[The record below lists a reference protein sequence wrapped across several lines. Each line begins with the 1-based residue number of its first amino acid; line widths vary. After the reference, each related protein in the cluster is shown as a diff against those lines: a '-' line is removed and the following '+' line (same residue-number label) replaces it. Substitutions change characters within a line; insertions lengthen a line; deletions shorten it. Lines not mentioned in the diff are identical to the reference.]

1 MAGINGALDAFFNF
15 ENSAG
20 VYAGWSQRVHCSQ
33 FQLDTPS
40 ELQELLSKGRD
51 DYNQVVGSVA
61 LPQPSSFNFT
71 LRGGELQMFRMTW
84 LASQGTF
91 AQASGTV
98 TDELVNVQATTMR
111 FKVAGRQISSVT
123 VTSSPAGTTYV
134 AGTDYTLSN
143 ARLGFFDV
151 IPGSALATAVAAAG
165 AAGLNLLVDYTRA
178 SISGGIQM
186 KGAASPNIIAQV
198 IGDGINRENLKPFDI
213 FIPRAIIAPQGGIDL
228 LAEGFAEAQFTA
240 RMVTVA
246 PYTSPFE
253 ATFPQGV

>member
-15 ENSAG
+15 ETSAG
-20 VYAGWSQRVHCSQ
+20 VFAGWSQRIHCSL

-51 DYNQVVGSVA
+51 DFNQVVGSVA
-61 LPQPSSFNFT
+61 NPQPSSFNFT
-71 LRGGELQMFRMTW
+71 LRGAELEMFRMTW
-84 LASQGTF
+84 LASQATF
-91 AQASGTV
+91 SQSSGNV
-98 TDELVNVQATTMR
+98 TDEVVNVKSGTKR
-111 FKVAGRQISSVT
+111 FKVVGRDISAPV

-134 AGTDYTLSN
+134 LGTDYVLTN
-143 ARLGFFDV
+143 ARLGIFDV
-151 IPGSALATAVAAAG
+151 VVGSSLDTAVTGAG
-165 AAGLNLLVDYTRA
+165 AAGLNLLVDYA
-178 SISGGIQM
+178 KAAISGGIQM

-198 IGDGINRENLKPFDI
+198 IGDGVNRSNLKPFDI
-213 FIPRAIIAPQGGIDL
+213 FVPRAIIAPQGGIDL
-228 LAEGFAEAQFTA
+228 LAEGFAEAQFQA